1 MSIYNY
7 IRITRTGV
15 NNLGENAVSIWMLFT
30 FLSFFFILFLV
41 GLTLSGLKFIS
52 NNVTYID
59 MLKGLFTINDKE
71 GLNPNP
77 YDLQMITNFATV
89 FEG

>member
-1 MSIYNY
+1 
-7 IRITRTGV
+7 
-15 NNLGENAVSIWMLFT
+15 MLFT
-30 FLSFFFILFLV
+30 FLSFFFIIFLM

-59 MLKGLFTINDKE
+59 MLKGLFVVNDKE
-71 GLNPNP
+71 GLHPNP
-77 YDLQMITNFATV
+77 YDLELTTNFATV

>member
-1 MSIYNY
+1 M
-7 IRITRTGV
+7 
-15 NNLGENAVSIWMLFT
+15 
-30 FLSFFFILFLV
+30 

-59 MLKGLFTINDKE
+59 MLKGLFVVNDKE
-71 GLNPNP
+71 GLHPNP
-77 YDLQMITNFATV
+77 YDLELTTNFATV